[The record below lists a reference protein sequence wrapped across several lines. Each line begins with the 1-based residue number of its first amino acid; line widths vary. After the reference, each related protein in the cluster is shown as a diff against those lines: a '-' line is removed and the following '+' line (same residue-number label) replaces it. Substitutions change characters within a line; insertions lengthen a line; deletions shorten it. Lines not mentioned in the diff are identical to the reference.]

1 MASQTSAGFFRASFS
16 PAILGNALKISLV
29 VGSVLNAINQGAAII
44 SGSMESGPF
53 MLNYLVPFCV
63 ATYSGAQAL
72 QKQCKATTSI
82 EEKHVQ

>member
-1 MASQTSAGFFRASFS
+1 MASQTSAGFFRAACS
-16 PAILGNALKISLV
+16 PAILGNALKVSLV

-44 SGSMESGPF
+44 SGSMESGHF

-63 ATYSGAQAL
+63 ATYSGAQTL
-72 QKQCKATTSI
+72 QKQCKTTTSI